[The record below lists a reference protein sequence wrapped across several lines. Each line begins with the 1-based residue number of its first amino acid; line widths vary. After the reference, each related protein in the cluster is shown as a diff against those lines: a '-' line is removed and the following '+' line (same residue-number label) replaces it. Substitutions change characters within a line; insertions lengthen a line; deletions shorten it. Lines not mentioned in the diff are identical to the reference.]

1 VEQARRVPQAEL
13 GPWAAYHLGLDH
25 MFRFNR
31 TDNGRAAALFEQ
43 ALEQDPQFSRALSG
57 LSFTCFQDSFLQYSG
72 RREEM
77 TGKARALAEQAIRY
91 DPLDPFAHL
100 NLGRALWFEEGI
112 PESLERLGQCIA
124 LSPNYA
130 QAVYSKAWAEM
141 TQCQDA
147 QSDENAALALTLS
160 PLDPL
165 RYAMLAVRSV
175 NALLR
180 GDHAA
185 AADLGERAARSPGAH
200 KLVVLIAALGT
211 QAAGRPERAA
221 QWMERARQLDPQ
233 VSRAMFLRSFP
244 FAPSAGR
251 DLIEKALHDLRV

>member
-1 VEQARRVPQAEL
+1 
-13 GPWAAYHLGLDH
+13 

-31 TDNGRAAALFEQ
+31 ADNARAATLFEQ
-43 ALEQDPQFSRALSG
+43 ALTQDPQFSRALSG
-57 LSFTCFQDSFLQYSG
+57 LSFTCFQDSFLQYSE

-77 TGKARALAEQAIRY
+77 TRRARSLAEQAISA

-112 PESLERLGQCIA
+112 PESIERLSHCIA

-141 TQCQDA
+141 TLCQDA
-147 QSDENAALALTLS
+147 QSDEHAALALTLS

-180 GDHAA
+180 GDHRG

-211 QAAGRPERAA
+211 RAAGEADRAA
-221 QWMERARQLDPQ
+221 QWMARARSLDPQ
-233 VSRAMFLRSFP
+233 VSKDMFLRSFP

-251 DLIEKALHDLRV
+251 ELIEKTLRDLGV